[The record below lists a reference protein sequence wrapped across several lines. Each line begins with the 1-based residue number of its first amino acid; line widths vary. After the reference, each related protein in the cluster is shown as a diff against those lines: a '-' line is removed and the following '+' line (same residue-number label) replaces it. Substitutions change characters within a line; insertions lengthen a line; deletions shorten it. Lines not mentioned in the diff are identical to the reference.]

1 MISDIIN
8 FLKTHYDGD
17 GYFAQEFDNEIF
29 FGVDKNENI
38 ICLKK
43 VHEKL
48 ETTKIRTNY
57 LELFQNHKVTIKL
70 ENEMLTDYFN
80 VIVCSNKENE
90 NIETFVRLCLCYLKD
105 NNNNEMLNL
114 MKNLIELF
122 QITSLKN
129 SDYEKGLW
137 GELFTIY
144 YLINKFRIDIS
155 SYWHNDFYLKYDFSL
170 SDQTKLE
177 VKTTSNSTRIHRVN
191 HEQVFTNNNVI
202 LSSVMIR
209 KDDSGLT
216 VFDLFENV
224 KTLFTNDYN
233 KIVKYEKMLRKINEE
248 EAERFELNYAND
260 NIKMYKVASIPKFE
274 MKEPEGVYRTEYD
287 IDLSNIESLTD
298 DEISIFFNE
307 AIKND

>member
-8 FLKTHYDGD
+8 FLKIYYDGD
-17 GYFAQEFDNEIF
+17 GYFVQEFDNKIF
-29 FGVDKNENI
+29 FGVDKNGNI

-57 LELFQNHKVTIKL
+57 LELFQNYKVTIKL
-70 ENEMLTDYFN
+70 EDEMLTDYFN
-80 VIVCSNKENE
+80 VIVCSNKESE
-90 NIETFVRLCLCYLKD
+90 NIETFVRLCLCYLRD

-122 QITSLKN
+122 QITSSKN
-129 SDYEKGLW
+129 VDYEKGLW

-144 YLINKFRIDIS
+144 YLINKLKIDIS

-170 SDQTKLE
+170 NDQTKLE

-191 HEQVFTNNNVI
+191 HEQIFTNNNVV

-209 KDDSGLT
+209 KDDNGLT
-216 VFDLFENV
+216 VFDLFE
-224 KTLFTNDYN
+224 KIKELFINDYN
-233 KIVKYEKMLRKINEE
+233 KIVEYEKMLRKINED
-248 EAERFELNYAND
+248 EAERFELNYANN
-260 NIKMYKVASIPKFE
+260 NIKMYKVAFIPKFE

-287 IDLSNIESLTD
+287 IDLSNIKSLTE

>member
-114 MKNLIELF
+114 MK
-122 QITSLKN
+122 K
-129 SDYEKGLW
+129 
-137 GELFTIY
+137 
-144 YLINKFRIDIS
+144 
-155 SYWHNDFYLKYDFSL
+155 
-170 SDQTKLE
+170 
-177 VKTTSNSTRIHRVN
+177 
-191 HEQVFTNNNVI
+191 
-202 LSSVMIR
+202 
-209 KDDSGLT
+209 
-216 VFDLFENV
+216 
-224 KTLFTNDYN
+224 
-233 KIVKYEKMLRKINEE
+233 
-248 EAERFELNYAND
+248 
-260 NIKMYKVASIPKFE
+260 
-274 MKEPEGVYRTEYD
+274 
-287 IDLSNIESLTD
+287 
-298 DEISIFFNE
+298 
-307 AIKND
+307 

>member
-43 VHEKL
+43 VHENL

-57 LELFQNHKVTIKL
+57 LELFQNYKVTLKL

-80 VIVCSNKENE
+80 VIVCSNKDNE

-122 QITSLKN
+122 QITSSKN
-129 SDYEKGLW
+129 VDYEKGLW

-144 YLINKFRIDIS
+144 YLINKFKVDIS

-170 SDQTKLE
+170 DDQTKLE

-191 HEQVFTNNNVI
+191 HEQVFTNNDVV
-202 LSSVMIR
+202 LTSVMIR
-209 KDDSGLT
+209 KDDNGFT
-216 VFDLFENV
+216 VFDLFEKV
-224 KTLFTNDYN
+224 KRLFINDYN
-233 KIVKYEKMLRKINEE
+233 KIVEYEKMLRKVNED

-260 NIKMYKVASIPKFE
+260 NIKFYKVADIPKFE

-287 IDLSNIESLTD
+287 IDLSNIKSLTD
-298 DEISIFFNE
+298 EEINIFFNE

>member
-70 ENEMLTDYFN
+70 ENEMLTDHFN

-122 QITSLKN
+122 QITSSKN
-129 SDYEKGLW
+129 ADYEKGLW

-170 SDQTKLE
+170 NDQTKLE

-233 KIVKYEKMLRKINEE
+233 KIVKYEKMLRKIDEE

-260 NIKMYKVASIPKFE
+260 NIKMYKVAFIPKFE

>member
-90 NIETFVRLCLCYLKD
+90 NIETFVRLCLYYLKD

-122 QITSLKN
+122 QITSSKN
-129 SDYEKGLW
+129 ADYEKGLW

-170 SDQTKLE
+170 NDQTKLE

-233 KIVKYEKMLRKINEE
+233 KIVKYEKMLRKIDEE

-260 NIKMYKVASIPKFE
+260 NIKMYKVAFIPKFE

>member
-1 MISDIIN
+1 
-8 FLKTHYDGD
+8 
-17 GYFAQEFDNEIF
+17 
-29 FGVDKNENI
+29 
-38 ICLKK
+38 
-43 VHEKL
+43 
-48 ETTKIRTNY
+48 
-57 LELFQNHKVTIKL
+57 
-70 ENEMLTDYFN
+70 
-80 VIVCSNKENE
+80 
-90 NIETFVRLCLCYLKD
+90 
-105 NNNNEMLNL
+105 
-114 MKNLIELF
+114 
-122 QITSLKN
+122 
-129 SDYEKGLW
+129 
-137 GELFTIY
+137 
-144 YLINKFRIDIS
+144 
-155 SYWHNDFYLKYDFSL
+155 
-170 SDQTKLE
+170 
-177 VKTTSNSTRIHRVN
+177 
-191 HEQVFTNNNVI
+191 
-202 LSSVMIR
+202 MIR

>member
-105 NNNNEMLNL
+105 NNNNEMLYL

-122 QITSLKN
+122 QITSSKN
-129 SDYEKGLW
+129 ADYEKGLW

-170 SDQTKLE
+170 NDQTKLE

-233 KIVKYEKMLRKINEE
+233 KIVKYEKMLRKIDEE

-260 NIKMYKVASIPKFE
+260 NIKMYKVAFIPKFE